1 MEKKRYFVNIGT
13 LEISQVESGNNND
26 FTILASDEEV
36 FQLREIFNEMYN
48 SDITAFFRT
57 HLPIPYHKDSA
68 NDRYDTGI
76 VSAFQKL
83 YELGDEKTKS
93 HIDSMHI
100 LPE

>member
-13 LEISQVESGNNND
+13 LEISQVQSGNNND
-26 FTILASDEEV
+26 FTIIATDEEV
-36 FQLREIFNEMYN
+36 FQLREIFDEMYN

-76 VSAFQKL
+76 VSAFQML
-83 YELGDEKTKS
+83 HDLGDEKTKS
-93 HIDSMHI
+93 HINSMHI